1 MSNELIKTYKKSHVL
16 LSVLSQVCD
25 FVGFKYE
32 GGIEIVFSAKKMK
45 ACCFGLIAIS
55 MLATTVGCGKNQ
67 QAMQGSKAVAVKAM
81 SVIQRD
87 TPMTYEYAGQ
97 VKAKNEVAIQA
108 RVSGNIVEKLV
119 NGGDVVHKGQPL
131 FKIDQR
137 QYESALNSAQATLS
151 QSKATLS
158 NTQLDRERYEQLVAN
173 DALDVQTLTAQ
184 QSKERENAATV
195 DYNRANVKKAAD
207 DLADTVIVS
216 PVDGR
221 LDVNDLSVGT
231 YVTAGSTTLATV
243 SSADPVFVQFSMSE
257 NEYLELA
264 ASNQGGI
271 SNGWGNNVGL
281 TLSNGSAYPVLGKV
295 EQQDRSLSNSSG
307 TVTGTLSF
315 KASFGNPDGVLIPGM
330 FGRVRITGETVP
342 GAILIPQRAVQ
353 QLLEKTFV
361 IVVGEDNKAESRE
374 VKLGSKVGSYYI
386 VKSGVTAADKV
397 VVEGLTKI
405 QSGIALDVTE
415 VTPEELQ
422 LSFNS

>member
-1 MSNELIKTYKKSHVL
+1 M
-16 LSVLSQVCD
+16 
-25 FVGFKYE
+25 
-32 GGIEIVFSAKKMK
+32 FSAKKMK
-45 ACCFGLIAIS
+45 ACCFSLIAIS
-55 MLATTVGCGKNQ
+55 MLATTVGCGNKQ
-67 QAMQGSKAVAVKAM
+67 QAMQGGGAVAVKAM
-81 SVIQRD
+81 PVIQRD
-87 TPMTYEYAGQ
+87 TPMSYEYAGQ
-97 VKAKNEVAIQA
+97 VQAKNEVKIQT

-137 QYESALNSAQATLS
+137 QYESALNSAQATLA

-158 NTQLDRERYEQLVAN
+158 NAQLDRERYEQLVAN
-173 DALDVQTLTAQ
+173 DALAVQTLTAQ
-184 QSKERENAATV
+184 QATERENAATV

-271 SNGWGNNVGL
+271 ANGWGNNVAL
-281 TLSNGSAYPVLGKV
+281 TLSNGSSYSVLGKV

>member
-1 MSNELIKTYKKSHVL
+1 
-16 LSVLSQVCD
+16 
-25 FVGFKYE
+25 
-32 GGIEIVFSAKKMK
+32 MK
-45 ACCFGLIAIS
+45 ACCFGLVAIS
-55 MLATTVGCGKNQ
+55 MLATTVGCGNQ
-67 QAMQGSKAVAVKAM
+67 QATQGSKAVAVKAM

-119 NGGDVVHKGQPL
+119 NGGDIVHKGQPL

-137 QYESALNSAQATLS
+137 QYDSVLNSAQATLA
-151 QSKATLS
+151 QSEATLS

-173 DALDVQTLTAQ
+173 DALAVQTLTAQ
-184 QSKERENAATV
+184 QSTERQNAAAV

-257 NEYLELA
+257 NEYLELS

-271 SNGWGNNVGL
+271 ANGWGNNVAL
-281 TLSNGSAYPVLGKV
+281 TLSNGSSYPVLGKV

-330 FGRVRITGETVP
+330 FGRVKITGDTVP

>member
-1 MSNELIKTYKKSHVL
+1 MFL
-16 LSVLSQVCD
+16 
-25 FVGFKYE
+25 
-32 GGIEIVFSAKKMK
+32 AKKMK
-45 ACCFGLIAIS
+45 ACCFGLVAIS
-55 MLATTVGCGKNQ
+55 MLATTVGCGNQ
-67 QAMQGSKAVAVKAM
+67 QATQGSKAVAVKAM

-119 NGGDVVHKGQPL
+119 NGGDIVHKGQPL

-137 QYESALNSAQATLS
+137 QYDSVLNSAQATLA
-151 QSKATLS
+151 QSEATLS

-173 DALDVQTLTAQ
+173 DALAVQTLTAQ
-184 QSKERENAATV
+184 QSTERQNAAAV

-257 NEYLELA
+257 NEYLELS

-271 SNGWGNNVGL
+271 ANGWGNNVAL
-281 TLSNGSAYPVLGKV
+281 TLSNGSSYPVLGKV

-330 FGRVRITGETVP
+330 FGRVKITGDTVP